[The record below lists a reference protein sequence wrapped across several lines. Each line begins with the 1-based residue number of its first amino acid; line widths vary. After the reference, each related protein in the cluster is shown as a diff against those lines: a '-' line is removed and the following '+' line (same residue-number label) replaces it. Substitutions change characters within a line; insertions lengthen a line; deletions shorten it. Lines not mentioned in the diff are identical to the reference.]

1 MRIFMKIDTQ
11 ENVDTERNL
20 KRREVVVKG
29 VLQDEQHPTRRFSRL
44 YIVALS
50 AIALFALAGQGV
62 IQYSL
67 LQQSSDALVIN
78 TAGRQRYLSL
88 KLTMAVCGLII
99 PSDPFNQPVRA
110 REVQDTLA
118 AFTRERHGLMY
129 GDPSLGLPGNN
140 STTVMQ
146 LLTSIEPNFDSI
158 TNAATDII
166 NKINQDNAAGVRAST
181 TELTPD
187 VDIILAQEEGFA
199 TTMNTA
205 VAQFQLEAQDRVSHL
220 RIIEIV
226 LCCLTLIV
234 LLLEGSFVFHPAVK
248 KLKNNITALVQAEKQ
263 VVAHAD
269 ELEHKNGELEL
280 AFEEAMVAHRKVMPH
295 ARVIAVGRYQVMSS
309 RGSYFDVESKQ
320 VNDTMI
326 LECQCP
332 MYKRNMICSH
342 SLAAGSLH
350 TALLRQKQN
359 HPAQS
364 PVPLNFP
371 PKNQKLQKEG

>member
-1 MRIFMKIDTQ
+1 MKG
-11 ENVDTERNL
+11 E
-20 KRREVVVKG
+20 
-29 VLQDEQHPTRRFSRL
+29 LQDELHPTRRFSRL

-67 LQQSSDALVIN
+67 LQQSSDALIIN

-99 PSDPFNQPVRA
+99 PSDPFNQPERA
-110 REVQDTLA
+110 KEVQATLT
-118 AFTRERHGLMY
+118 AFIHERHGLMY
-129 GDPSLGLPGNN
+129 GDPSLDLPGNN

-146 LLTSIEPNFDSI
+146 LLTSIEPNFEAISS
-158 TNAATDII
+158 ASTDII
-166 NKINQDNAAGVRAST
+166 NKINQDNAAGVRAPA

-187 VDIILAQEEGFA
+187 VDIVLAQEEGFA

-205 VAQFQLEAQDRVSHL
+205 VAQFQLEAQDRVTHL

-226 LCCLTLIV
+226 LCCLTLAV
-234 LLLEGSFVFHPAVK
+234 LLLEGIFVFHPAVN
-248 KLKNNITALVQAEKQ
+248 KLNNSITAVIQAEEQ
-263 VVAHAD
+263 VVAHAE

-280 AFEEAMVAHRKVMPH
+280 AFEEAMAAHRKVMPH

-309 RGSYFDVESKQ
+309 RGNYFDVESKQ

-350 TALLRQKQN
+350 TALLRQKQT

-364 PVPLNFP
+364 PAPINFP
-371 PKNQKLQKEG
+371 PQNQKRQKEG